1 MIRSVMSEDA
11 PAICDI
17 YNHHV
22 ENTIVTFEEQPVRVT
37 EMRERI
43 RKIVDEYPWLVLQQE
58 GRVLGY
64 AYADRW
70 KSRSAYRYSVEST
83 IYLAEEATGRGLG
96 TKLYKALLAEL
107 KLQPLHIVL
116 AGIALP
122 NPASVALH
130 ERLGFQ
136 KVAHLK
142 DVGRKFNQ
150 WIDVGYWELVLADN
164 AATQNPFI

>member
-22 ENTIVTFEEQPVRVT
+22 ENTIVTFEEHPVSVA
-37 EMRERI
+37 EMQERI
-43 RKIVDEYPWLVLQQE
+43 RKIVDRYPWLILEQE

-64 AYADRW
+64 AYACRW
-70 KSRSAYRYSVEST
+70 KSRSAYRYSVECT
-83 IYLAEEATGRGLG
+83 IYMAEDATGGGLG
-96 TKLYKALLAEL
+96 KMLYTALLADL
-107 KLQPLHIVL
+107 KSRPLHCVL

-130 ERLGFQ
+130 ESLGFQ
-136 KVAHLK
+136 KAAHLK
-142 DVGRKFNQ
+142 DVGHKFNQ
-150 WIDVGYWELVLADN
+150 WIDVGYWELIFVDN
-164 AATQNPFI
+164 AVAHGYFL